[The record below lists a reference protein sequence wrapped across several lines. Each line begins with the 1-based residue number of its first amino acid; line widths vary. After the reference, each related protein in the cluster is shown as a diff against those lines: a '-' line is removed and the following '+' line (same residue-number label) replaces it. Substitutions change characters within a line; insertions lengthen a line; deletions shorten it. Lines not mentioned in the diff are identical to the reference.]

1 MNKFVSILVTIMVF
15 MSLAL
20 DFMGAKLIKDAQTT
34 GADIDIYGIYFLCTF
49 CTVVSVVAFFV
60 EFDLIEFRIS
70 PKRFAYAFRCFRSY
84 YTKENF
90 CSSGVIRTIINSFQ
104 SSHYFFLKSFKG

>member
-90 CSSGVIRTIINSFQ
+90 RSSGVIRRYAPSEL
-104 SSHYFFLKSFKG
+104 SSST